1 MSYNFDMTILDA
13 PMPNQNNLA
22 DKQPVSIAIL
32 GAGAIGCLIAS
43 QIPTSYNTFILPRS
57 DSSSTAKT
65 SKASFE
71 FSIEDDQGITRHQLD
86 AWSHSLLDHSL
97 LDNSALDKT
106 PLDIVI
112 ICCKASQ
119 TLSALAQWKSAIT
132 DQTQIVILQNGLGQ
146 HDQVHDL
153 FPNNTLFA
161 ATTTE
166 GANRKNRH
174 FIRHAGKGVTQWGYY
189 AGPTHSLKLDLK
201 QLFGDHSYNEN
212 IKQALLDKLAINAA
226 INPLTVKY
234 NCPNGELITN
244 PIAFEE
250 LKDLCDEIES
260 CLKALNVS
268 LSFPLFDRA
277 QSIALS
283 TQKNISSMLQDVR
296 NQQETEI
303 DFINNYLINQA
314 LQFNK
319 KNQGHIELPI
329 NQSLVDLI
337 KQTRINNRP

>member
-1 MSYNFDMTILDA
+1 MPYNITMSYNFDMTILDTLI
-13 PMPNQNNLA
+13 PNKNISANH
-22 DKQPVSIAIL
+22 QPASIGIL

-43 QIPTSYNTFILPRS
+43 QIPAALKTFLLPRTELPHS
-57 DSSSTAKT
+57 ART
-65 SKASFE
+65 SFK
-71 FSIEDDQGITRHQLD
+71 FSIEDKQGVTQHHLMI
-86 AWSHSLLDHSL
+86 WDH
-97 LDNSALDKT
+97 T

-119 TLSALAQWKSAIT
+119 TLPAISQWHSAIS

-153 FPNNTLFA
+153 LPNNTLFA

-166 GANRKNRH
+166 GANRKDRH

-189 AGPTHSLKLDLK
+189 AGPRNSLKLDLK
-201 QLFGDHSYNEN
+201 QLCGDHIYNQN
-212 IKQALLDKLAINAA
+212 IKQALFDKLAINAA

-234 NCPNGELITN
+234 NCPNGELLTN
-244 PIAFEE
+244 PLAFEE
-250 LKDLCDEIES
+250 FKRLCDEIER
-260 CLKALNVS
+260 CLTTLNIS

-277 QSIALS
+277 QAIALS

-303 DFINNYLINQA
+303 NFINNYLINQA
-314 LQFNK
+314 LQFNN
-319 KNQGHIELPI
+319 KNQGHIDLPI
-329 NQSLVDLI
+329 NHKLVDLI
-337 KQTRINNRP
+337 Q